1 MLYLD
6 YLSYHNRFSSISIP
20 EKLALGLGCL
30 LLAVS
35 SGSPA
40 VNLAVFLFMSAILLR
55 AGMPVAYWLR
65 LWGTLLPFL
74 LTAVATILFSFALEP
89 FPALWQ
95 MRLGP
100 VHLGITASGRQAME
114 EALLRSG
121 AAASCLLMLAG
132 TTPVSHLVA
141 WGSRVAFL
149 RPVLEV
155 ALLTYRF
162 IFVILHT
169 AAQIYTAQQSRLGYS
184 SLTRSLHSIAILAA
198 NLGRKSFI
206 TARDLFIGLS
216 SRNYTER
223 LVFRYPPQQVVPAR
237 FIFIVVF
244 FIGSIWL
251 FH

>member
-6 YLSYHNRFSSISIP
+6 YLSYHNRFSHLSIL
-20 EKLALGLGCL
+20 EKLAVGLGAL
-30 LLAVS
+30 LLSVS

-40 VNLAVFLFMSAILLR
+40 VNLAVFLFMSAILWR
-55 AGMPVAYWLR
+55 AGMPFGYWLR

-74 LTAVATILFSFALEP
+74 LIAVATIMFSFSLEP
-89 FPALWQ
+89 FPAIWRIN
-95 MRLGP
+95 MGS
-100 VHLGITASGRQAME
+100 VYVGITTTGLQATE
-114 EALLRSG
+114 AALLRSV
-121 AAASCLLMLAG
+121 AASACLLMLAG
-132 TTPVSHLVA
+132 TTPISYLVA
-141 WGSRVAFL
+141 WVSQVAFL

-155 ALLTYRF
+155 ALLAYRF

-169 AAQIYTAQQSRLGYS
+169 AGQIYTAQQSRLGYS
-184 SLTRSLHSIAILAA
+184 NLPRSLRSIGILAA

-223 LVFRYPPQQVVPAR
+223 LVFRYPPQRVAPIR
-237 FIFIVVF
+237 FTLIVAF
-244 FIGSIWL
+244 FGLSIWC

>member
-6 YLSYHNRFSSISIP
+6 YLSYHNRFSHISIL
-20 EKLALGLGCL
+20 EKLAIGLGGL
-30 LLAVS
+30 LLAIS

-40 VNLAVFLFMSAILLR
+40 VNLAVFLFMSALLWR
-55 AGMPVAYWLR
+55 AGMPFGYWLR

-74 LTAVATILFSFALEP
+74 LTAVATILFSFSFEP
-89 FPALWQ
+89 FPALWSLQ
-95 MRLGP
+95 MGS
-100 VHLGITASGRQAME
+100 VYVGVTAAGRQAME
-114 EALLRSG
+114 AALLRSV
-121 AAASCLLMLAG
+121 AAAACLLTLAG
-132 TTPVSHLVA
+132 TTPVSYLVA
-141 WGSRVAFL
+141 WASQVVFL

-155 ALLTYRF
+155 ALLAYRF

-184 SLTRSLHSIAILAA
+184 SLSRSLRSIGILAA

-223 LVFRYPPQQVVPAR
+223 LVFRYPPQHVAPVRITLIMA
-237 FIFIVVF
+237 VYGLVLW
-244 FIGSIWL
+244 GS
-251 FH
+251 H

>member
-6 YLSYHNRFSSISIP
+6 YLSFHNRFSQISIP
-20 EKLALGLGCL
+20 EKLAVGLGGL

-40 VNLAVFLFMSAILLR
+40 VNLAVFLFMSVLLLL
-55 AGMPVAYWLR
+55 AGMAVNYWFR

-74 LTAVATILFSFALEP
+74 LTAVATILFSFSTAP
-89 FPALWQ
+89 FPALWSWQ
-95 MRLGP
+95 LGP
-100 VHLGITASGRQAME
+100 VFVGITAGGWQAME
-114 EALLRSG
+114 AALLRSIAS
-121 AAASCLLMLAG
+121 AACLLMLAG
-132 TTPVSHLVA
+132 TTPISYLAA
-141 WGSRVAFL
+141 WGSQVAFL

-155 ALLTYRF
+155 ALLAYRF

-184 SLTRSLHSIAILAA
+184 SLSRSLRSIGILAA

-223 LVFRYPPQQVVPAR
+223 LVFRYPPQQVAPLRLALIV
-237 FIFIVVF
+237 IFF
-244 FIGSIWL
+244 GGSIWL

>member
-6 YLSYHNRFSSISIP
+6 YLSYHNRFSHISIL
-20 EKLALGLGCL
+20 EKLAVGLGGL
-30 LLAVS
+30 LLSVS
-35 SGSPA
+35 SGSQA
-40 VNLAVFLFMSAILLR
+40 VNLALFLFMSGILWR
-55 AGMPVAYWLR
+55 AGMPPGYWLR

-89 FPALWQ
+89 FPAMWSLW
-95 MRLGP
+95 LGP
-100 VHLGITASGRQAME
+100 VYVGITTTGLQAMKA
-114 EALLRSG
+114 ALFRS
-121 AAASCLLMLAG
+121 AAASACLLMLAG
-132 TTPVSHLVA
+132 TTPVSYLVA
-141 WGSRVAFL
+141 WASQIAFM

-155 ALLTYRF
+155 ALLAYRF
-162 IFVILHT
+162 IFVILYT

-184 SLTRSLHSIAILAA
+184 SLSRSLRSIGILAA

-223 LVFRYPPQQVVPAR
+223 LMFRYPRQRVAPAR
-237 FIFIVVF
+237 LTVIVTF
-244 FIGSIWL
+244 FGLSIWF

>member
-6 YLSYHNRFSSISIP
+6 YLSYHNRFSNISIL
-20 EKLALGLGCL
+20 EKLALGLGGL
-30 LLAVS
+30 LLSVS
-35 SGSPA
+35 SGTPA
-40 VNLAVFLFMSAILLR
+40 VNLAVFLFMSGILWR
-55 AGMPVAYWLR
+55 AGMPPSYWLR

-74 LTAVATILFSFALEP
+74 LTAVATILFSFSLDS
-89 FPALWQ
+89 FPAIWS

-100 VHLGITASGRQAME
+100 VFVGITPAGWQAME
-114 EALLRSG
+114 AALLRSL
-121 AAASCLLMLAG
+121 AASACLLMLAG
-132 TTPVSHLVA
+132 TTPVSYLVA
-141 WGSRVAFL
+141 WMSQIAFL

-155 ALLTYRF
+155 ALLAYRF

-184 SLTRSLHSIAILAA
+184 SLPRSVRSIGILAA

-223 LVFRYPPQQVVPAR
+223 LVFRYPPQRVAPERLTLILA
-237 FIFIVVF
+237 F
-244 FIGSIWL
+244 FGLSIWF

>member
-6 YLSYHNRFSSISIP
+6 YLSYHNRFSHLSIL
-20 EKLALGLGCL
+20 EKLAVGLGAL
-30 LLAVS
+30 LLSVS

-40 VNLAVFLFMSAILLR
+40 VNLAVFLFMSAILWR
-55 AGMPVAYWLR
+55 AGMPFGYWLR

-74 LTAVATILFSFALEP
+74 LIAVATIMFSFSLEP
-89 FPALWQ
+89 FSAIW
-95 MRLGP
+95 RINIGS
-100 VHLGITASGRQAME
+100 VYVGITTMGLQATE
-114 EALLRSG
+114 AALLRSV
-121 AAASCLLMLAG
+121 AASACLLMLAG
-132 TTPVSHLVA
+132 TTPISYMVA
-141 WGSRVAFL
+141 WVSQVAFL

-155 ALLTYRF
+155 ALLAYRF

-169 AAQIYTAQQSRLGYS
+169 AGQIYTAQQSRLGYS
-184 SLTRSLHSIAILAA
+184 NLSRSLRSIGILAA

-223 LVFRYPPQQVVPAR
+223 LVFRYPPQRVAPIR
-237 FIFIVVF
+237 FTLIVAF
-244 FIGSIWL
+244 FGLSIWC

>member
-6 YLSYHNRFSSISIP
+6 YLSYHNRFSHFSIL
-20 EKLALGLGCL
+20 EKLAVGLGGL

-35 SGSPA
+35 SGSVA
-40 VNLAVFLFMSAILLR
+40 VNLAVFLCMSAILWR
-55 AGMPVAYWLR
+55 AGMPLGYWIR

-74 LTAVATILFSFALEP
+74 LTAVATILFSFSLES
-89 FPALWQ
+89 FPALWILQ
-95 MRLGP
+95 LGP
-100 VHLGITASGRQAME
+100 VFIGITTSGRLAME
-114 EALLRSG
+114 AALLRSV
-121 AAASCLLMLAG
+121 AASACLLMLAG
-132 TTPVSHLVA
+132 TTPVSYLVA
-141 WGSRVAFL
+141 WASQVVFL

-155 ALLTYRF
+155 ALLAYRF

-184 SLTRSLHSIAILAA
+184 SLPRSLRSIGILAA

-223 LVFRYPPQQVVPAR
+223 LVFRYPPQRIAPAR
-237 FIFIVVF
+237 FTLIVAF
-244 FIGSIWL
+244 YGLSIWF

>member
-6 YLSYHNRFSSISIP
+6 YLSYHNRFSHISIL
-20 EKLALGLGCL
+20 EKLAIGLGGL

-40 VNLAVFLFMSAILLR
+40 VNLTVFLFMSAVLWR
-55 AGMPVAYWLR
+55 AGMPPVYWLR

-74 LTAVATILFSFALEP
+74 LTAVATILFSFSLDP
-89 FPALWQ
+89 FPAMWSLQ
-95 MRLGP
+95 LGP
-100 VHLGITASGRQAME
+100 VFIGITAAGRQAME
-114 EALLRSG
+114 AALLRSV

-132 TTPVSHLVA
+132 TTPVSYLVA
-141 WGSRVAFL
+141 WASQASFL

-155 ALLTYRF
+155 ALLAYRF

-184 SLTRSLHSIAILAA
+184 NLSRSLRSIAILAA

-223 LVFRYPPQQVVPAR
+223 LVFRYPPQRVNPLRVML
-237 FIFIVVF
+237 IVSF
-244 FIGSIWL
+244 FGLSIWC